1 MTHKCRKI
9 RMIIMWNRTS
19 HYWEICSH
27 LLLLISCSLKNSVIS
42 EARKLSADLKLRKIK
57 LVASIHLILIQIQ
70 SLILAMPWKKT
81 ISESRSYLFF
91 MINWFFWA
99 ETFSSVLLFYAEALR
114 TIQRLGSLN
123 YALISYQLKFEFLRE
138 TFFSIRIWLVFCP

>member
-81 ISESRSYLFF
+81 ISGSRSYLFF
-91 MINWFFWA
+91 KINWFF
-99 ETFSSVLLFYAEALR
+99 EQKHFPLFCFFYAEALR

-123 YALISYQLKFEFLRE
+123 YALICYQLKFEFLRE